1 MADFTLSSGNVCKPF
16 RSPWGAFP
24 TRGFKVSTGVSS
36 ATIHEGRPVT
46 LDYTEAGNTSNAG
59 YVKASTGDNTFYLAG
74 IAAGTISGS
83 SATVGVTEVSVWEA
97 NPMVEFKAVTKGATL
112 DLAQV
117 GLHKKL
123 MRDSTLDI
131 EYVDLSASTA
141 ADWRVVITGLIDGVG
156 DSGGYVSFRFLSRLT
171 ENTGSSVAITSTSP
185 VLAFYA

>member
-1 MADFTLSSGNVCKPF
+1 MATDFSLSSGSYARPH

-24 TRGFKVSTGVSS
+24 VRTMPISTGVSS
-36 ATIHEGRPVT
+36 AAIAVGRRVT
-46 LDYTEAGNTSNAG
+46 LDWTSTQAGQVKGATSE
-59 YVKASTGDNTFYLAG
+59 NTFFLVGLA
-74 IAAGTISGS
+74 ASPVSGS
-83 SATVGVTEVSVWEA
+83 TATRGNDISVYEA
-97 NPMVEFKAVTKGATL
+97 NPLVEFKAVTKGATL